1 MFAEGET
8 VITGAGELRVKETD
22 RLHAIT
28 TEFNKLADCIIA
40 AEDGLTIK
48 GPAKLKAASCLSY
61 HDHRIAMALA
71 IAGAAGAG
79 VTIDNADC
87 VNISYPEFYATL
99 ETLRK

>member
-1 MFAEGET
+1 M
-8 VITGAGELRVKETD
+8 KETD
-22 RLHAIT
+22 RLDAIT
-28 TEFNKLADCIIA
+28 AEFNKLADCIIA
-40 AEDGLTIK
+40 TEDGLTIK
-48 GPAKLKAASCLSY
+48 GSAKLKAASCLSY

-79 VTIDNADC
+79 VTIENAEC